1 MKTLTKDML
10 VFAYQTGP
18 VSGWE
23 GDDGGFSVELYG
35 NGNLR
40 YCTYKLFD
48 NIQLLQMF
56 KLDRKTVYAVYDI
69 IEKSREQL
77 EKIPGRLDNGS
88 SDGVMNE
95 FCFLDCDRITAINIR
110 EEFIKGI
117 CLVNRSYYKEYKQNI
132 KDENTVL
139 KVFKEICKVLK
150 TQSVDLTLESCEI
163 WQDCKLKVTW

>member
-1 MKTLTKDML
+1 METLTKDMI
-10 VFAYQTGP
+10 VFSYQTGP

-23 GDDGGFSVELYG
+23 GDDGGFSIELYG

-48 NIQLLQMF
+48 SIQLLQMF
-56 KLDRKTVYAVYDI
+56 KVDRKTVYAVYDI

-77 EKIPGRLDNGS
+77 EKIPDRLDNGS
-88 SDGVMNE
+88 KDGVLNE
-95 FCFLDCDRITAINIR
+95 FQFRGCERITATNIR

-117 CLVNRSYYKEYKQNI
+117 MLVNPAYYKDYKENMRH
-132 KDENTVL
+132 ENTVL
-139 KVFKEICKVLK
+139 KVFKEICRTLK
-150 TQSVDLTLESCEI
+150 GAQVELSLDTCEI